1 MPWFPLLLAVHVTL
15 AISLLL
21 PSLLLP
27 FLLRQAGPDITRPQ
41 GATRILLA
49 MQGTGSL
56 ITASGLA
63 LSGTGLLI
71 LLGAQLLTRPW
82 LIVALL
88 IYAANLAVAAFV
100 ARPNLRRLVG
110 IRAEGDMEAW
120 KRRARRQ
127 RLVAYAMA
135 GATGLI
141 GLLMSTKPELW

>member
-1 MPWFPLLLAVHVTL
+1 VPWFPLLLAVHVTL

-27 FLLRQAGPDITRPQ
+27 FLLRQASPDITRPQ
-41 GATRILLA
+41 GVTRVLLA

-56 ITASGLA
+56 IIAIGLA

-110 IRAEGDMEAW
+110 IRAEGNTEAW

-127 RLVAYAMA
+127 RLVAYAIA

>member
-27 FLLRQAGPDITRPQ
+27 FLLRQAGPGITRPR
-41 GATRILLA
+41 GVTTVLLA

-56 ITASGLA
+56 IIAIGLA

-110 IRAEGDMEAW
+110 IRAEGDTEAW

>member
-1 MPWFPLLLAVHVTL
+1 VPWFPLLLAVHVTL

-41 GATRILLA
+41 GVTRVLLA
-49 MQGTGSL
+49 MQSTGSL
-56 ITASGLA
+56 IIAIGLA

-71 LLGAQLLTRPW
+71 LLGGQLLTRPW

-100 ARPNLRRLVG
+100 ARPNLRRLMG
-110 IRAEGDMEAW
+110 ITVEGDTEAW

>member
-1 MPWFPLLLAVHVTL
+1 VPWFPLLLAVHVTL

-27 FLLRQAGPDITRPQ
+27 FLLRQSGPDITRPQ
-41 GATRILLA
+41 GVTRVLLA

-56 ITASGLA
+56 IIAIGLA
-63 LSGTGLLI
+63 LSGTGLLV

-110 IRAEGDMEAW
+110 IRAEGDTEAW